1 MSRLSLVVVLL
12 VNLFASHVTAQT
24 TLELDRLGVQQHRDY
39 LRLQPFEQID
49 TQASNLIL
57 TLTDLVLP
65 GNAGHDL
72 RFQLTYNSESDTGN
86 AIWRFGIAGV
96 PMKVLQEQSWPI
108 PGGTVVN
115 TLEGTRAITP
125 VLEMADGAR
134 YRTVFTQTPLSN
146 NQNTMNEVWTSRFWR
161 YHRDTHTLE
170 LPDGTVC
177 TYDSASG
184 RLAQVAD
191 AYGNL
196 VTLIWSAGAL
206 EVRQLLKNE
215 PPRAVLFAIN
225 DRTNLPITMT
235 FNDGNH
241 DRVWRYSYEGDPED
255 STGRLKEIAPPIGPH
270 WRFDYED
277 IEGYRRLAHLTTP
290 HGGRIDYGYEIK
302 HFVLD
307 GQPELTRALLTS
319 RDVIDRG
326 AVSSSGHWSI
336 RCDWYSGDP
345 FCHQT
350 TIQTPSARLTYY
362 YGPLGVAHPATII
375 EGPYGLTRLTIQDS
389 AGSTT
394 FEDDYRNYVE
404 LPVVGNTYRSAEVS
418 SRWIDRRGHTYST
431 TFSYDTGDAF
441 TAQYHCATAITEI
454 GELTRTVERLY
465 VHYRNQPFIPCLTAT
480 ETFTVG
486 AESFH
491 RDFAYDNTGFLSWA
505 TEAGSYPWALTIV
518 YARDDGGNVA
528 SLTRRGMTTTYSYS
542 RGREAQVSTPLT
554 ALTRIINADGTIAS
568 ETVGGRTTT
577 YQYDDLSRVTS
588 RSPPGG
594 TNPVT
599 TDYDNSDGRWM
610 REARGAAATT
620 TIVDGFGRPTLTQDS
635 AGVKTVTEYDGE
647 GRVVY
652 EGYPFTGTNG
662 PRVAIEYDPFG
673 RVTRRTNPDSTY
685 TTRAYAPGTI
695 TLTDENGHQTVQTW
709 QAFGHPDDARMTSIL
724 DADQKRWSYAYHVM
738 GELWT
743 VVAPDGRTRTWLY
756 DGQHLLSSETH
767 PETGTTTYRYDSAGR
782 LFQKTDAN
790 NVSTTYSYDA
800 NNRIQTITTGSRVTA
815 FGYESGSD
823 NQQWTSS
830 GRIGVPDSFVGSI
843 DHLFAFDEAGRLA
856 SRTTLLDGKVFTTRF
871 EYDDNDAL
879 IAIDYPTIGGIAN
892 RRIVAYD
899 LDAERRI
906 TRVFDRTTGRNYAT
920 DFTYH
925 PSGGL
930 TAYIAG
936 NGLSTTI
943 AYDPARYWI
952 TSVHSGALQLEYDAH
967 DNVGNVTSISDA
979 RGGMTQT
986 FAYDALDRLTLVDG
1000 PYSSQFAYDVHGNR
1014 QDPSN
1019 GAAYQYDPNTLRL
1032 MSQYGVP
1039 FTYDNDGNLKAA
1051 PGRSY
1056 AYTPENW
1063 LQTAVVDNVVHAYEY
1078 DADGWRLK
1086 KVTPAGVTY
1095 YLRGLNGELLT
1106 EWTNPGPS
1114 GVIRDYIYAGSR
1126 LLTAVTASSSLDSGD
1141 IVGTLTVGG
1150 PPVWVTIAS
1159 ANQNGR
1165 LFVNA
1170 TAGHIV
1176 DIAITSTT
1184 AFNCSWTI
1192 SLLAPDGVVVTS
1204 ITPCSGTS
1212 ANTGPRLL
1220 ATTGTYSVVVDPAG
1234 TLTGSISVAVTNQTA
1249 AAPTIA
1255 TISPVIG
1262 LAGEI
1267 VTIAGTNLTPLSAVR
1282 LNASAAAVRSVS
1294 TTTVAVT
1301 VPTLTASGR
1310 ISIVT
1315 PSGEAVS
1322 SEDFFIPPPSY
1333 TPSDVAVVGR
1343 LNVGSGTTFTIPT
1356 ASQIGLFVFD
1366 RAAGERFSLTISNQL
1381 IDRLH
1386 IQIVRPDGVVMF
1398 ASGAVYPFSPYFT
1411 DVRIAPTTGT
1421 YTLVIDPD
1429 EGFTGTATVTLTDVP
1444 RDVSGQLT
1452 PGGAPVSFTVTTPGQ
1467 NARISFVG
1475 NAGQRI
1481 AVMLTNT
1488 TIAYS
1493 GVTIQA
1499 SDGSQVIYGPMMNN
1513 WVLGPVYLPLTGVY
1527 DILVNP
1533 FDAYMGTMTMTL
1545 YNVEP
1550 DVFQSIPTNG
1560 TPATIAQGIFQ
1571 RASLTFTGSVG
1582 QHFTGTITGTSN
1594 TWCGRFGYV
1603 FNPDGVSTHGVFCA
1617 EDKTFPET
1625 TLTVPGTYTI
1635 WLDLNGTATGMYT
1648 VRVTL
1653 SSVQITSVSPT
1664 SASVGA
1670 TVTITGTGF
1679 GAVQGSST
1687 VTFAGIAA
1695 PVSAW
1700 SNNSITVGV
1709 PAGATTGPVVVTVG
1723 GQASNSV
1730 TFTVLLPPTI
1740 TSVSP
1745 SSGIP
1750 GQSITI
1756 AGSNFGITQGS
1767 STVTFNGV
1775 AAAAI
1780 SWSATSIIATV
1791 PATAT
1796 TGPVVVTVAGLASNG
1811 STFVVLNEI
1820 TYHLHKEA
1828 SDINRLLRLRTAT
1841 PDSAASTLQSGNIGN
1856 STGEIAIK
1864 AFATDPGVPGAA
1876 GSIPNGTSITF
1887 VLYLRKTTANGVI
1900 YPRVR
1905 ARLNSETGALLCQAT
1920 GTTPLTSAV
1929 TRYALSCTTGAI
1941 TLTNSD
1947 RIYLLVGVNV
1957 TTTPGGNTRGEL
1969 SIEGTNGG
1977 TDSVVTVQI
1986 PR

>member
-1 MSRLSLVVVLL
+1 MYRLSLVAVLL
-12 VNLFASHVTAQT
+12 VTLFASPVTAQT
-24 TLELDRLGVQQHRDY
+24 TLELDRIGVQQHRDY

-96 PMKVLQEQSWPI
+96 PMKVLQEQSWPT
-108 PGGTVVN
+108 PGGIVSN

-134 YRTVFTQTPLSN
+134 YRTVFTQAPLSN
-146 NQNTMNEVWTSRFWR
+146 NRNTMNEVWTSRFWR

-170 LPDGTVC
+170 LPDGTIC

-196 VTLIWSAGAL
+196 VTLVWSAGAL
-206 EVRQLLKNE
+206 EVQQILKNE
-215 PPRAVLFAIN
+215 PPRTVLFAMN
-225 DRTNLPITMT
+225 DTTNLPIAMT

-241 DRVWRYSYEGDPED
+241 ARVWRYFYEGDPED
-255 STGRLKEIAPPIGPH
+255 STGRLKEITPPVGTH

-277 IEGYRRLAHLTTP
+277 FEGYRRLAHLTTP

-319 RDVIDRG
+319 RDVTDRG

-336 RCDWYSGDP
+336 RCDWSSGDQ

-350 TIQTPSARLTYY
+350 TIQTPSARVTYY

-375 EGPYGLTRLTIQDS
+375 EGLYGLTRVTMQDS
-389 AGSTT
+389 AGATT
-394 FEDDYRNYVE
+394 FEDDFRNYIE
-404 LPVVGNTYRSAEVS
+404 LNVVGSTYRSAELS
-418 SRWIDRRGHTYST
+418 SRWIDRGGRRYST
-431 TFSYDTGDAF
+431 TFSYDTGSV
-441 TAQYHCATAITEI
+441 TAQYHCPLVISEI
-454 GELTRTVERLY
+454 GELTRTVERFY
-465 VHYRNQPFIPCLTAT
+465 VHYQNQPFIPCLPS
-480 ETFTVG
+480 EVRVTVG
-486 AESFH
+486 AEWIA
-491 RDFAYDNTGFLSWA
+491 RDFQYDSTGFATWA
-505 TEAGSYPWALTIV
+505 SEAGLSPYGLTMAYV
-518 YARDDGGNVA
+518 RDEGGNVA
-528 SLTRRGMTTTYSYS
+528 SVTQRGMTTTYAYS
-542 RGREAQVSTPLT
+542 GGRQVRVSTPLT
-554 ALTRIINADGTIAS
+554 ILTRTINADGTVAS
-568 ETVGGRTTT
+568 ESVGRRTTT
-577 YQYDDLSRVTS
+577 FQYDDLSRLIS
-588 RSPPGG
+588 KSPPGG
-594 TNPVT
+594 TKPII
-599 TDYDNSDGRWM
+599 TDYDNIDGSWW
-610 REARGAAATT
+610 RESRGTAATT
-620 TIVDGFGRPTLTQDS
+620 TTLDGFGRPTLMEDN
-635 AGVKTVTEYDGE
+635 AGVKTATDYDAE
-647 GRVVY
+647 GRVVF
-652 EGYPFTGTNG
+652 EGYPFTSTNG
-662 PRVAIEYDPFG
+662 PRVTIEYDPFG
-673 RVTRRTNPDSTY
+673 RVTRRTNPDGTF
-685 TTRAYAPGTI
+685 TTRTYAPGTT
-695 TLTDENGHQTVQTW
+695 TLTDENGRQTVQTW
-709 QAFGHPDDARMTSIL
+709 QAFGDPDDARMTVLL
-724 DADQKRWSYAYHVM
+724 DADQKGWSYAYHVL

-756 DGQHLLSSETH
+756 NAQHLLSSETH
-767 PETGTTTYRYDSAGR
+767 PETGTTTYGYDWLGR
-782 LFQKTDAN
+782 LTQKTDAN
-790 NVSTTYSYDA
+790 NVTTAYAYDA
-800 NNRIQTITTGSRVTA
+800 NNRIQSIRTGSRLTA

-830 GRIGVPDSFVGSI
+830 GRIGVPDNVIGSI

-856 SRTTLLDGKVFTTRF
+856 SRTTLLDGKVFTTQF
-871 EYDDNDAL
+871 EYDGNDTL
-879 IAIDYPTIGGIAN
+879 IAINYPTIGGSAN

-906 TRVFDRTTGRNYAT
+906 TRVFDRTTGRNYARE
-920 DFTYH
+920 FTYH

-930 TAYIAG
+930 TSFIAG

-967 DNVGNVTSISDA
+967 DNVGNVKSISDA
-979 RGGMTQT
+979 RGGMNQT
-986 FAYDALDRLTLVDG
+986 FAYDALDRLTLVNG
-1000 PYSSQFAYDVHGNR
+1000 SYSSQFAYDVHGNR
-1014 QDPSN
+1014 QDPTN
-1019 GAAYQYDPNTLRL
+1019 TAAYQYDPNTLRL

-1039 FTYDNDGNLKAA
+1039 FTYDNNGNLKTA

-1063 LQTAVVDNVVHAYEY
+1063 LQTAVVDNVVHGYEY

-1086 KVTPAGVTY
+1086 KVTSVGVTY

-1141 IVGTLTVGG
+1141 IVGTIAVGG
-1150 PPVWVTIAS
+1150 PPVWVTIAG

-1176 DIAITSTT
+1176 DIVITSTT
-1184 AFNCSWTI
+1184 AFNCNWTI
-1192 SLLAPDGVVVTS
+1192 SLLAPDGVVLTS
-1204 ITPCSGTS
+1204 ITPCGGTR

-1249 AAPTIA
+1249 TAPTIA

-1262 LAGEI
+1262 LAGET
-1267 VTIAGTNLTPLSAVR
+1267 VTITGTNLTPLSAVR
-1282 LNASAAAVRSVS
+1282 LNASAAGVRSAS
-1294 TTTVAVT
+1294 GTAVAVT
-1301 VPTLTASGR
+1301 VPTATASGR
-1310 ISIVT
+1310 ISVVT

-1322 SEDFFIPPPSY
+1322 GDDVFIPPPGY

-1356 ASQIGLFVFD
+1356 ANQIGLFVFD
-1366 RAAGERFSLTISNQL
+1366 RAAGERFAFTISNQL
-1381 IDRLH
+1381 IERLH

-1398 ASGAVYPFSPYFT
+1398 ASGAVYPSGYFT
-1411 DVRIAPTTGT
+1411 DVKNAPTTGT
-1421 YTLVIDPD
+1421 YTLIVDPD
-1429 EGFTGTATVTLTDVP
+1429 EGFIGTATVTLTDVP

-1452 PGGAPVSFTVTTPGQ
+1452 PDGAPVSFAVTTPGQ
-1467 NARISFVG
+1467 NARISFAG

-1488 TIAYS
+1488 TVGYS

-1499 SDGSQVIYGPMMNN
+1499 QDGSQIIYGPMMNN

-1527 DILVNP
+1527 DVLVNP
-1533 FDAYMGTMTMTL
+1533 FDLYTGTMTMTL

-1560 TPATIAQGIFQ
+1560 TPTTITQSIFQ

-1582 QHFTGTITGTSN
+1582 QRFTGTITGTSN
-1594 TWCGRFGYV
+1594 AWCGRFGYV
-1603 FNPDGVSTHGVFCA
+1603 FNPDGVSTHGIFCA

-1635 WLDLNGTATGMYT
+1635 WLDLNGTATGTYT

-1653 SSVQITSVSPT
+1653 SSVQITSVSPA

-1670 TVTITGTGF
+1670 TATITGTGF
-1679 GAVQGSST
+1679 GAVQGSSA
-1687 VTFAGIAA
+1687 VTFGGVAA

-1745 SSGIP
+1745 TSGIP

-1756 AGSNFGITQGS
+1756 TGSNFGMTQGS

-1780 SWSATSIIATV
+1780 SWSATGIVATV

-1796 TGPVVVTVAGLASNG
+1796 TGPIVVTVAGLTSNG
-1811 STFVVLNEI
+1811 GTFVVLNEV

-1828 SDINRLLRLRTAT
+1828 SDIKGLLRLRSAT
-1841 PDSAASTLQSGNIGN
+1841 PDSAASTLQSGNIAN

-1864 AFATDPGVPGAA
+1864 AFATDPGVPAAA

-1887 VLYLRKTTANGVI
+1887 VLYLRKTSANGVI

-1920 GTTPLTSAV
+1920 GTTPLTAAV
-1929 TRYALSCTTGAI
+1929 ARYALSCTTGAI
-1941 TLTNSD
+1941 TLASSD
-1947 RIYLLVGVNV
+1947 RIYLSVGVNV